1 MHTGKPKSSKYRHG
15 NTYEVDKSI
24 YQSTLEMATATDMAG
39 FPSPV
44 WDTTPFHLKD
54 VLMQCDVP
62 VVAKITKGQ
71 FHNLGVSKI
80 PLRKLHQD
88 VVVHSIKTGVKVLAH
103 SLSRFEARDGRAS
116 KVVPLD
122 QRLSIPLSYNG
133 WFELLSE
140 DGRSARPIEGVYRLA
155 REFPSKC
162 LVRQN
167 LKGYMTN
174 EDGKLTFDK
183 SKVIPAGEQLTL
195 SGTVNGPGDRVKFL
209 RCTDSKGVVLYLS
222 FDQQGTFTPI
232 ANPGDVSGVFMF
244 KDIVKMFRLP
254 LTVKLVMGV
263 WPKVDTSKFTGYMRL
278 NWTYTDETA
287 FLCPLDKHNIR
298 ITPVPTE
305 VPLKLTPVQ
314 NMPEIKECQPFKD
327 MMTKCNKMIA
337 NYNNTIHLIVAVP
350 DSVKR
355 RKSQDL
361 ANSLTQQNNTINRKN
376 NAKSQIKRSKSR
388 EDFLMD
394 EMDDLYQYIRDGRS
408 PPQQKYGYDSDE
420 ESYFEEPAYEPLD
433 DFRARLAMI
442 ERGQSGHK
450 NSKYYRP
457 TSGLYIGD
465 ENSPVHN
472 RAGQHRHSVGPVM
485 MSQSQSTGQLPSA
498 QKASP
503 PPLPPRRYQRTESSP
518 MIRIQCNQQTQDSSS
533 GSSRGDLQKIVSD
546 PKINRKNSR
555 DSSGG
560 SQSKVAMDDRSTSS
574 KTGSS
579 GKRQSMQ
586 TFYL

>member
-1 MHTGKPKSSKYRHG
+1 MYTGKSKYRHG

-24 YQSTLEMATATDMAG
+24 YQSMLEMAAANDMAG
-39 FPSPV
+39 LPTPI
-44 WDTTPFHLKD
+44 WDSTQIPLKD
-54 VLMQCDVP
+54 VLVQYDVP

-80 PLRKLHQD
+80 PLRKFHQD

-103 SLSRFEARDGRAS
+103 SLARFEARDGRTS
-116 KVVPLD
+116 KIVPLD
-122 QRLSIPLSYNG
+122 QRLSIPLSYQG

-140 DGRSARPIEGVYRLA
+140 DGRSTRPIDSVYRLA

-167 LKGYMTN
+167 VKGYMTN
-174 EDGKLTFDK
+174 EEGKLTFDK

-195 SGTVNGPGDRVKFL
+195 AGTVNGPGERVKFL

-232 ANPGDVSGVFMF
+232 ANPGDVSGVFLF

-287 FLCPLDKHNIR
+287 FLCPLDKHSIR

-305 VPLKLTPVQ
+305 VALKLTPVQ
-314 NMPEIKECQPFKD
+314 NMDVFKEDQSFKNV
-327 MMTKCNKMIA
+327 MTKCNKMIS

-350 DSVKR
+350 DVVKR
-355 RKSQDL
+355 RKSQDVV
-361 ANSLTQQNNTINRKN
+361 SVVEQQNKTHNKKN
-376 NAKSQIKRSKSR
+376 NAKSLINRSKSK
-388 EDFLMD
+388 EDVLMD
-394 EMDDLYQYIRDGRS
+394 EMDDLYQYLREGKS
-408 PPQQKYGYDSDE
+408 PPQHKYGYDSDE

-433 DFRARLAMI
+433 DFRSRLTML

-457 TSGLYIGD
+457 TSAVYIGD
-465 ENSPVHN
+465 ENSPMRN
-472 RAGQHRHSVGPVM
+472 SASQHGHSVGALMGSSNSV
-485 MSQSQSTGQLPSA
+485 GQLTDE
-498 QKASP
+498 KTSP
-503 PPLPPRRYQRTESSP
+503 PPLPPRRYSRTASSP

-533 GSSRGDLQKIVSD
+533 GSSRGELHRITSE
-546 PKINRKNSR
+546 PKITRRDSR

-560 SQSKVAMDDRSTSS
+560 SQSKVLMDDRSTSS
-574 KTGSS
+574 RTGSS
-579 GKRQSMQ
+579 GKRQTMQ

>member
-1 MHTGKPKSSKYRHG
+1 MHTGKLKSSKYRHG
-15 NTYEVDKSI
+15 NTYEVDRSI
-24 YQSTLEMATATDMAG
+24 SQSTLEMATATDMAG
-39 FPSPV
+39 FPAPV
-44 WDTTPFHLKD
+44 WDSTHVSLKD
-54 VLMQCDVP
+54 VLMQCEIP
-62 VVAKITKGQ
+62 MVAKITKGQ

-80 PLRKLHQD
+80 PLRKFHQD

-103 SLSRFEARDGRAS
+103 SVSRFEARDGRTS
-116 KVVPLD
+116 KIVALD

-140 DGRSARPIEGVYRLA
+140 DGRSARPIDSVYRLA

-167 LKGYMTN
+167 LKGYMSN

-195 SGTVNGPGDRVKFL
+195 AGTVNGPGDRVKFL

-244 KDIVKMFRLP
+244 KDIVKVFRLP

-263 WPKVDTSKFTGYMRL
+263 WPKVDPSKFTGYMRL
-278 NWTYTDETA
+278 DWTYTDETA
-287 FLCPLDKHNIR
+287 FLCPLDKHSIR

-305 VPLKLTPVQ
+305 VPLKLNPVQ
-314 NMPEIKECQPFKD
+314 NMEEIKESQSFKD

-350 DSVKR
+350 DAVKR

-361 ANSLTQQNNTINRKN
+361 ANSLTKQNNTINRKN
-376 NAKSQIKRSKSR
+376 NANSLMKRSKSR
-388 EDFLMD
+388 EELLMD
-394 EMDDLYQYIRDGRS
+394 EMDDLYQYIREGKS

-433 DFRARLAMI
+433 DFRARLAML
-442 ERGQSGHK
+442 ERGQPAHK

-457 TSGLYIGD
+457 TSGLYVGD
-465 ENSPVHN
+465 ENSPV
-472 RAGQHRHSVGPVM
+472 RSRVDQHRHSFGAVIM
-485 MSQSQSTGQLPSA
+485 SSQSAGQLPSG
-498 QKASP
+498 KKDNP

-518 MIRIQCNQQTQDSSS
+518 MIRIKCNQQTQDSSS
-533 GSSRGDLQKIVSD
+533 GSSRGELQKIVSD
-546 PKINRKNSR
+546 PKMNRRNSR
-555 DSSGG
+555 DSSG
-560 SQSKVAMDDRSTSS
+560 SQTKVLMDDRSTSS
-574 KTGSS
+574 RTGSS
-579 GKRQSMQ
+579 GKHQSMQ